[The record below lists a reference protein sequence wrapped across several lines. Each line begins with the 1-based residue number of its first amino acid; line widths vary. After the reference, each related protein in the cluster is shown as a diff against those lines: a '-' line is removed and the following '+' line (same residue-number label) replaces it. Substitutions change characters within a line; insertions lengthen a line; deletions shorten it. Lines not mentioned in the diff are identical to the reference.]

1 MCTQQHFLFDSKR
14 SVSRTRLGSGREE
27 GSRSVVLIIVNFLKN
42 PFSPKTIKKM
52 VIGSYISVIALNV
65 NGLKA
70 PTKRHRVGR

>member
-14 SVSRTRLGSGREE
+14 SVLRTRLGSGREE
-27 GSRSVVLIIVNFLKN
+27 GSRSVVLITFNFFLN

-52 VIGSYISVIALNV
+52 VIGSYISIITLNV